1 MNQSSHKLRE
11 QYWMSV
17 IQQCNRECKEEGI
30 TKRQWME
37 RNKINYQT
45 YYRWQQRLRN
55 EAASELLVAQAQ
67 SPVPVVVENS
77 APRFA
82 EVVPPKPYPIS
93 DHSSK
98 TVLRCKNITVELSDD
113 ITDHLLLK
121 LVKVLSYV
129 ET

>member
-37 RNKINYQT
+37 RHNINYQT

-55 EAASELLVAQAQ
+55 EAASELLVAQTQ
-67 SPVPVVVENS
+67 ISVPTVVES
-77 APRFA
+77 SVPQFA
-82 EVVPPKPYPIS
+82 EVPPVYS
-93 DHSSK
+93 QCSTNSSQA
-98 TVLRCKNITVELSDD
+98 VLRCKNITIELNDD

-121 LVKVLSYV
+121 LVKVLNYV